1 MVHEVSTP
9 LGIVFTKSMGSGV
22 VPEDWRKANVT
33 AIYKKGQKS
42 SPSNYRP
49 ISLTSVPG
57 KVMERITKDSLM
69 SHLSRNRLIKPSQHG
84 FVPNKSCTTNLLEYL
99 EKVTKAVEEGKSV
112 DIIYLDF
119 AKAFDLVPRSR
130 LLSKLRAH
138 GVDGELLKWLSSWL
152 KDRKQQVVVNGKLSD
167 WVDVVSG
174 VPQGSILGPVLF
186 AIFMNDIDDGV
197 IDTVDILSKF
207 ADDTTVGKTI
217 SSDEDWKL
225 LQAALDELCEW
236 ADKWGMR
243 FNVEKCH
250 ILHLGKN
257 NRKLSYTMNGNILEP
272 TDNEKDIG
280 VIISSNL

>member
-138 GVDGELLKWLSSWL
+138 GVDGELLKWLSSW
-152 KDRKQQVVVNGKLSD
+152 
-167 WVDVVSG
+167 
-174 VPQGSILGPVLF
+174 PQGQEATSCGQWQTLRLG
-186 AIFMNDIDDGV
+186 GR
-197 IDTVDILSKF
+197 
-207 ADDTTVGKTI
+207 
-217 SSDEDWKL
+217 
-225 LQAALDELCEW
+225 ALWCAPRKYSW
-236 ADKWGMR
+236 TSA
-243 FNVEKCH
+243 FCY
-250 ILHLGKN
+250 LH
-257 NRKLSYTMNGNILEP
+257 E
-272 TDNEKDIG
+272 
-280 VIISSNL
+280 

>member
-1 MVHEVSTP
+1 M
-9 LGIVFTKSMGSGV
+9 GIVFTKSMGSGV

-57 KVMERITKDSLM
+57 KVMERITKDTLM

-167 WVDVVSG
+167 WVDVLSG

-197 IDTVDILSKF
+197 IDTEDILSKF
-207 ADDTTVGKTI
+207 ADDTTV
-217 SSDEDWKL
+217 
-225 LQAALDELCEW
+225 
-236 ADKWGMR
+236 
-243 FNVEKCH
+243 
-250 ILHLGKN
+250 
-257 NRKLSYTMNGNILEP
+257 
-272 TDNEKDIG
+272 
-280 VIISSNL
+280 